1 MKKSVK
7 LAIWISIT
15 IVILIVAS
23 IRIAK
28 IYKHEM
34 EKRND
39 PVIKAIQE
47 VLKDDVTLCE
57 YRKNEDSGIRYYVYS
72 LNVYEKAVIAEMESA
87 LKSIEEKTQNH
98 ICVTIWDD
106 MSFGRGNGLSVFALE
121 NYSSEGVLTEDGK
134 LSYLYIPNSDHARH
148 EEFYM
153 NPDTYTALSDIR
165 YLEIEYP
172 MQKLA
177 EEAGIDWYEVWPEL
191 ESAKKFTRG
200 ELGREIYTDI
210 LRRD

>member
-7 LAIWISIT
+7 RAIWISFT
-15 IVILIVAS
+15 IVILIAGS

-28 IYKHEM
+28 IYKNEM

-47 VLKDDVTLCE
+47 VLKDNVTLCG
-57 YRKNEDSGIRYYVYS
+57 YDKNEDSGIRYYVYS
-72 LNVYEKAVIAEMESA
+72 LNVYEKDVIAAMESA
-87 LKSIEEKTQNH
+87 LNSIEEKLQNR
-98 ICVTIWDD
+98 ICVTIRDD
-106 MSFGRGNGLSVFALE
+106 WSSSKGRLPVFALE

-134 LSYLYIPNSDHARH
+134 LSYLYIPDSHHAEHRG
-148 EEFYM
+148 FYM

-165 YLEIEYP
+165 YLEIEDR
-172 MQKLA
+172 MQTLA

>member
-7 LAIWISIT
+7 RAIWISVT

-23 IRIAK
+23 FRIAK

-57 YRKNEDSGIRYYVYS
+57 YDKNGDGSFSFYAYL
-72 LNVYEKAVIAEMESA
+72 LNVCEKDVIAGMEST
-87 LKSIEEKTQNH
+87 LNNIEEKPQKR
-98 ICVTIWDD
+98 ICVCIWDD
-106 MSFGRGNGLSVFALE
+106 MSFGRGNRTSVFALM
-121 NYSSEGVLTEDGK
+121 NYSSEGVLTENGK
-134 LSYLYIPNSDHARH
+134 FSYLYICDSDLARH

-165 YLEIEYP
+165 YLEIEEP
-172 MQKLA
+172 MQTLA